1 MSKDPLEELFGP
13 ISEEPEPAPVQARE
27 RLSYEQAERVRTA
40 QLQTTER
47 GRSSAAKPWIIVGAV
62 AAVAIVL
69 SIVVVSLARG
79 SGDPAPT
86 ATTAPTATKTPSPSK
101 TTTPTPEKSE
111 TPEAP
116 KKDAVPKVEVGPTM
130 DLPIVNW
137 GVSSRLSAKFGST
150 SYSFPNNDNITLIL
164 DSSLIS
170 SLPESCKAMR
180 TQWGATRLEDG
191 TFEVA
196 KPAGP
201 CADAPELYDE
211 LWGLTDA
218 FVQSFKPL

>member
-1 MSKDPLEELFGP
+1 VSKDPLEELFGP

-47 GRSSAAKPWIIVGAV
+47 GRSSAAKPWIVVGAV

-69 SIVVVSLARG
+69 SIVVVNLARG
-79 SGDPAPT
+79 SGDPEPA

-111 TPEAP
+111 TPEEP
-116 KKDAVPKVEVGPTM
+116 KKDAVPKVEVGPTSS
-130 DLPIVNW
+130 LPIPAW
-137 GVSSRLSAKFGST
+137 GVSSELSQKFGST
-150 SYSFPNNDNITLIL
+150 SYSIPDNTNLRLESPLIN
-164 DSSLIS
+164 
-170 SLPESCKAMR
+170 SLPESCAAMR
-180 TQWGATRLEDG
+180 TQWGAKRLEDG

-196 KPAGP
+196 KPADP